1 MGFIS
6 TFISALSVYTSKSGL
21 DDSHK
26 YRFCDSFISAAKCFW
41 EKKLFSWQETSTKML
56 RDTAGDYEVQ
66 LEETIFKTKWEIQN
80 TKWERILGTVCKRS
94 KPSSLYAAVLY

>member
-1 MGFIS
+1 
-6 TFISALSVYTSKSGL
+6 
-21 DDSHK
+21 
-26 YRFCDSFISAAKCFW
+26 
-41 EKKLFSWQETSTKML
+41 ML